1 MLPNKRSARLTP
13 LVRVCAYWRGLL
25 LGTGL
30 IAGVSSVPVYH
41 FWQGQ
46 LAPDLVQTHAEPAR
60 SSRVAASIV
69 APGSQPSPKLQCQPQ
84 LGATALSDSP
94 ADQFAQQWVPVV
106 NTWATALET
115 NLSKTVG
122 EIVPRAIAHTNPSP
136 WPQIH
141 PRAQQGK
148 VPIVMYHDILPEIQV
163 FFDVTPE
170 KLEADFQHIKDQNLT
185 PISLQ
190 HLVTHLRTGIPLP
203 EKPILLTF
211 DDGYQ
216 GHYDYVYPL
225 LKKFGYPATFSIFTA
240 KVEGDVVGRS
250 TVTWDQLREMAA
262 DPLITI
268 AAHSV
273 THPPDL
279 TQVPSAQLQE
289 EVVASKQLLEE
300 KLGIPIRYFT
310 YPEGKHNPVVV
321 EAVAAAGYQAALAM
335 DDLNEQYAGESPSLL
350 AIARFGQSRL
360 ADVMPE
366 AWGGP
371 PLPPWGTGFQFQS
384 PIQLSRLTLEN
395 TPLILISGGRPITI
409 HAKSRY
415 QVPEI
420 LAGTEAIAAV
430 DGGFFSMEQLDTN
443 VMIGPVL
450 SRHTQT
456 FVPGNASEN
465 PKLRNRPLVLMSEE
479 EVSFIPFQPEVHNTL
494 AGIQAELPNVTDA
507 FVGAG
512 WLVKQGEPQA
522 AETFGKLPDFEVA
535 RHRAFWGINTS
546 GQPVI
551 GVSEE
556 AIDAMALGKLLVQ
569 VGFRDAIMLD
579 SGASTSLSYQG
590 ESLVNYIPR
599 PVPHVVALV
608 PPQAA
613 APHCAGVTQTTSNS
627 AELGG

>member
-1 MLPNKRSARLTP
+1 
-13 LVRVCAYWRGLL
+13 
-25 LGTGL
+25 
-30 IAGVSSVPVYH
+30 
-41 FWQGQ
+41 
-46 LAPDLVQTHAEPAR
+46 
-60 SSRVAASIV
+60 
-69 APGSQPSPKLQCQPQ
+69 
-84 LGATALSDSP
+84 
-94 ADQFAQQWVPVV
+94 
-106 NTWATALET
+106 
-115 NLSKTVG
+115 
-122 EIVPRAIAHTNPSP
+122 
-136 WPQIH
+136 
-141 PRAQQGK
+141 
-148 VPIVMYHDILPEIQV
+148 
-163 FFDVTPE
+163 
-170 KLEADFQHIKDQNLT
+170 
-185 PISLQ
+185 
-190 HLVTHLRTGIPLP
+190 
-203 EKPILLTF
+203 
-211 DDGYQ
+211 
-216 GHYDYVYPL
+216 
-225 LKKFGYPATFSIFTA
+225 
-240 KVEGDVVGRS
+240 
-250 TVTWDQLREMAA
+250 
-262 DPLITI
+262 
-268 AAHSV
+268 
-273 THPPDL
+273 
-279 TQVPSAQLQE
+279 
-289 EVVASKQLLEE
+289 
-300 KLGIPIRYFT
+300 
-310 YPEGKHNPVVV
+310 
-321 EAVAAAGYQAALAM
+321 
-335 DDLNEQYAGESPSLL
+335 
-350 AIARFGQSRL
+350 
-360 ADVMPE
+360 
-366 AWGGP
+366 
-371 PLPPWGTGFQFQS
+371 
-384 PIQLSRLTLEN
+384 
-395 TPLILISGGRPITI
+395 LILISGGRPITI